1 MQTPNRG
8 RQARPVVKCF
18 LLGVGGGGR
27 RDKGRWS
34 GGTCSVSVA
43 RMPEGK
49 SAEDRES
56 TVCSNLKEKVRNKV
70 VCRGREPGE
79 RGVLEGVPSL

>member
-1 MQTPNRG
+1 MEAGGGIR
-8 RQARPVVKCF
+8 
-18 LLGVGGGGR
+18 VGGL
-27 RDKGRWS
+27 
-34 GGTCSVSVA
+34 VA
-43 RMPEGK
+43 RVVCLWLGCLRV
-49 SAEDRES
+49 SRVEDRES